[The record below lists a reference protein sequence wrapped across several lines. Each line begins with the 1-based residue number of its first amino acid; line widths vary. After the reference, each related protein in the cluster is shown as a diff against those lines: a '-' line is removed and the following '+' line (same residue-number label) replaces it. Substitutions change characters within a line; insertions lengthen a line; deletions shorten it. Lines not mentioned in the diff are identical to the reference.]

1 MKIELFS
8 NNKAFSLLE
17 VLVSITL
24 LNIIVF
30 SLLTFFLNSY
40 QFTFS
45 NQDNT
50 VGVNVA
56 KNVVTYIENQDFQH
70 VRDYFHQQGLSELEL
85 TIDSCSAVI
94 NGSLLFGQEEICRSN
109 FSPVINNQ
117 TYSVFVTL
125 TEFEGSNEQ
134 ETEEMKSELI
144 PIEASVQWERKR
156 MEEVLV
162 RGVLRNE

>member
-50 VGVNVA
+50 VGANAA
-56 KNVVTYIENQDFQH
+56 KNAVTYVESQDFH
-70 VRDYFHQQGLSELEL
+70 RVREYFSLQGAEKLEL
-85 TIDSCSAVI
+85 TIDSCSALI
-94 NGSLLFGQEEICRSN
+94 NGTLLFDHEESCRSI
-109 FSPVINNQ
+109 FAPTINNQ
-117 TYSVFVTL
+117 TYGVNVKLS
-125 TEFEGSNEQ
+125 EYEGAN
-134 ETEEMKSELI
+134 ETETAEMKTELI
-144 PIEASVQWERKR
+144 SIEATVQWERKR
-156 MEEVLV
+156 LEEVLV

>member
-70 VRDYFHQQGLSELEL
+70 VRDYFSQQGSSELEL
-85 TIDSCSAVI
+85 TIDSCSTVI
-94 NGSLLFGQEEICRSN
+94 NGSLLFDQEEICRSN

-117 TYSVFVTL
+117 TYSVLVTL